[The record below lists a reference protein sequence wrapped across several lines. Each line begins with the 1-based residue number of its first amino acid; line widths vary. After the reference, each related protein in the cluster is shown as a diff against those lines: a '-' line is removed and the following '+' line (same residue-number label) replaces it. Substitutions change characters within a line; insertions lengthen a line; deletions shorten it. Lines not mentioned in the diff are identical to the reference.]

1 MRVSDNGT
9 GLRRVPLAVVI
20 ALAIIAVG
28 GLILAMNWLL
38 GTFFA
43 VLRWVV
49 LAAVV
54 VVLGALVIAAKAR
67 R

>member
-1 MRVSDNGT
+1 MSDNGT
-9 GLRRVPLAVVI
+9 GLRRMPLAVVV
-20 ALAIIAVG
+20 ALVIIAVG
-28 GLILAMNWLL
+28 GLILVMNWLL
-38 GTFFA
+38 GAFFA

>member
-1 MRVSDNGT
+1 
-9 GLRRVPLAVVI
+9 VPLAVVI

-28 GLILAMNWLL
+28 GLILVMNWLL

>member
-1 MRVSDNGT
+1 MSDNGT

-28 GLILAMNWLL
+28 GLILVMNWLL

>member
-1 MRVSDNGT
+1 M
-9 GLRRVPLAVVI
+9 PLAVVV

-28 GLILAMNWLL
+28 GLILVMNWLL
-38 GTFFA
+38 GAFFA

>member
-1 MRVSDNGT
+1 MSDNGT
-9 GLRRVPLAVVI
+9 GLRRMPLAVVV
-20 ALAIIAVG
+20 ALAVIAVG
-28 GLILAMNWLL
+28 GLILVMNWLL
-38 GTFFA
+38 GAFFA
-43 VLRWVV
+43 VLRWAV

>member
-1 MRVSDNGT
+1 MSDNGT
-9 GLRRVPLAVVI
+9 RLRGIPLAVVI

-28 GLILAMNWLL
+28 GLILVMNWLL
-38 GTFFA
+38 GAFFA

>member
-1 MRVSDNGT
+1 MSDNGT

-28 GLILAMNWLL
+28 GLILVMNWLL

-43 VLRWVV
+43 VLRWAV

>member
-1 MRVSDNGT
+1 MSDNGT
-9 GLRRVPLAVVI
+9 GLRRMPLAVVV
-20 ALAIIAVG
+20 ALAVIAVG
-28 GLILAMNWLL
+28 GLILVMNWLL
-38 GTFFA
+38 GAFFA